1 MAKEIAPGVTT
12 TIEAE
17 YRHIEGYHVFTSK
30 DVWGLYVARKDGR
43 KAFEEVAPTIKFLL
57 ERNHGF
63 EDISVEPEM
72 TFAEFL
78 KLRWPKDESRPKRR
92 KPAPRLETSRFRLK
106 AA

>member
-1 MAKEIAPGVTT
+1 MFKGIAPGTTT

-30 DVWGLYVARKDGR
+30 DVWGLYVARKNGR

-63 EDISVEPEM
+63 EGVSVESDL

-78 KLRWPKDESRPKRR
+78 KMKSQSKILPVSF
-92 KPAPRLETSRFRLK
+92 SG
-106 AA
+106 